1 MSTSAP
7 PSASPLVIGSRN
19 TKKRDELVHLVG
31 PHGLTVKTLAD
42 FPDLT
47 HEVEEDGDTFEHNAR
62 KKATEYAKALGE
74 WVLADDSGLCIDALD
89 GAPGVYSAHYAGTH
103 GADEA
108 NNDLV
113 LKNLAEIP
121 RTQRGAHYVAVLV
134 LADPTGK
141 VCAETRGECFG
152 RITMERRGTAGF
164 GYDPLFEVREYHRT
178 FGEMGGETGS
188 AIKRA
193 ISHRSRAMRALLPQL
208 IKQIKERDYPSLA

>member
-7 PSASPLVIGSRN
+7 LLVIGSRN

-31 PHGLTVKTLAD
+31 PYGLTVKTLAD

-103 GADEA
+103 GENDA
-108 NNDLV
+108 NNALV

-121 RTQRGAHYVAVLV
+121 TAKRGAHYVAMLV
-134 LADPTGK
+134 LADPAGTIQ
-141 VCAETRGECFG
+141 VEARGECYG
-152 RITMERRGTAGF
+152 RITTELRGTAGF

-178 FGEMGGETGS
+178 FGEMGP
-188 AIKRA
+188 AIKRT
-193 ISHRSRAMRALLPQL
+193 ISHRSRAMRQMLPRLLKA
-208 IKQIKERDYPSLA
+208 ING